1 MDRKALK
8 DKTIVEL
15 LEMEARLKD
24 KPQQRVLLLAVQK
37 ELENRGRSG

>member
-8 DKTIVEL
+8 EKTISEL
-15 LEMEARLKD
+15 LEMEAKLKD

-37 ELENRGRSG
+37 ELENRGRIG

>member
-8 DKTIVEL
+8 EKTIAEL
-15 LEMEARLKD
+15 LEMEAKLKD

-37 ELENRGRSG
+37 ELENRGRIG